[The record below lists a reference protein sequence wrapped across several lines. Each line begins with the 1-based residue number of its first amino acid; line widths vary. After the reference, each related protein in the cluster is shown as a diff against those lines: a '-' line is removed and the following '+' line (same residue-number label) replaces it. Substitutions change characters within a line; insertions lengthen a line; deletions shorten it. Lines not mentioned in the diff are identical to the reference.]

1 MTLSYKDHFSAT
13 AEAYR
18 AFRPGYPESLFA
30 WLAEVSP
37 GRDAALD
44 CGCGSGQAAVRLA
57 PHFRQVF
64 AIDPSREQIANAIV
78 ADNVEYRV
86 APAEATGLADGS
98 VDLVVA
104 GQALH
109 WFDFARFYTEV
120 ERIVR
125 PSGGLFA
132 AFTYGLIR
140 LGGEIDQAID
150 KFYYDRL
157 AGYWPPERRHVDSGY
172 QSLPFPYP
180 EIESPAFQLE
190 EEWDLPRLLGYL
202 TTWSAVK
209 EFRRRT
215 GNNPLSE
222 VADELAQAWGG
233 QALRAIRW
241 PLALRV
247 GRVN

>member
-1 MTLSYKDHFSAT
+1 MNSFKDHFSAA

-18 AFRPGYPESLFA
+18 AFRPGYPAALFA

-37 GRDAALD
+37 GREAALD
-44 CGCGSGQAAVRLA
+44 CGCGNGQAAVMLA

-64 AIDPSREQIANAIV
+64 AVDPSREQIGQAIS
-78 ADNVEYRV
+78 ADNIEYRV

-109 WFDFARFYTEV
+109 WFDFARFYPEV

-125 PSGGLFA
+125 PTGGTFA

-140 LGGEIDQAID
+140 LGGEVDRVIEG
-150 KFYYDRL
+150 FYHDIL
-157 AGYWPPERRHVDSGY
+157 ADYWPPERRHVDSGY
-172 QSLPFPYP
+172 QSLPFPYS
-180 EIESPAFQLE
+180 EIVPPAFQLE
-190 EEWDLPRLLGYL
+190 EAWDLPRLLGYFA
-202 TTWSAVK
+202 TWSAVK

-215 GNNPLSE
+215 GNDPLPE
-222 VADELAQAWGG
+222 VAGELARAWGG
-233 QALRAIRW
+233 QAEREVRW